1 MQNWNNILDYVKL
14 NLGAK
19 LNFLEMSD
27 DEIIRN
33 IKTQIIPEF
42 SQFSPHKKETI
53 IDGYRDI
60 IRDLKPGENRFTYKI
75 PSEDDEYIIDVLEL
89 YYGETY
95 HSDYDDPY
103 YGTKYSQ
110 SRSNPVPHGHSG
122 SGFFGMIDTVIG
134 NRVNDMQKY
143 LRTRNTWE
151 FRPPNLILT
160 DLGIE
165 SATIVYNVP
174 HKTLKTINP
183 DVYHSA
189 FKPYCLGNVQLWI
202 SNLRQK
208 YGELTTPFGNIK
220 LNWEK
225 LEQDAKENIE
235 KAKDILNRLPLDH
248 FVYVSV

>member
-1 MQNWNNILDYVKL
+1 MQNWNNILDYIKL

-27 DEIIRN
+27 DEMIKN
-33 IKTQIIPEF
+33 IKSQIIPEF
-42 SQFSPHKKETI
+42 SQFSPWKKEAY
-53 IDGYRDI
+53 IDGQRDI
-60 IRDLKPGENRFTYKI
+60 IKELKPGENRYTYKI
-75 PSEDDEYIIDVLEL
+75 PTDEDEYIIDVLDL
-89 YYGETY
+89 YYGQSYAEL
-95 HSDYDDPY
+95 DDPFY
-103 YGTKYSQ
+103 ATKYSQ
-110 SRSNPVPHGHSG
+110 TATNPVPYGYSG
-122 SGFFGMIDTVIG
+122 TGMFGMIDTVIE

-143 LRTRNTWE
+143 LRARNTWE
-151 FRPPNLILT
+151 FRPPDLILT

-165 SATIVYNVP
+165 SATIVFNVP

-189 FKPYCLGNVQLWI
+189 FKPYCLGNIQLWVA
-202 SNLRQK
+202 NLRQK

-225 LEQDAKENIE
+225 LEQDGKEHIE